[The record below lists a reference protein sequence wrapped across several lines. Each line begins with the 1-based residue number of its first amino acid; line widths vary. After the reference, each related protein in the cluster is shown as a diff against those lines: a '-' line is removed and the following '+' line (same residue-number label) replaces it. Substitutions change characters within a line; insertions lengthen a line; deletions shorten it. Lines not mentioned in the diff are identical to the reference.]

1 MVDTAPSDAGPSD
14 DENAVAP
21 ARFGRVL
28 SQAGLIAWSIVG
40 ILAVLWAMIWLLGR
54 LEVLIAPVVVAVVVV
69 YLLNPAVNRFAR
81 MGIPRIMGA
90 LLAYVI
96 LIGLLVLAAFLIL
109 PSISDQATTLAN
121 DFPEDYEKSAA
132 EIEGIIANLGFGDV
146 DLWSYDELQEFI
158 QDPERQD
165 AVLST
170 LLDNIGQVTSGILEA
185 ILVFFVAPVVAFY
198 IVIDLPRVRRE
209 AIELIPLNL
218 RDEVIHVARQLGW
231 AVGGFLRG
239 QVLVALIVGL
249 LMSVGFAAIGLRFW
263 LIIGMIAGFF
273 NIVPFVGPWVGGFL
287 GVIVGLTDDV
297 QTAILAGVVALV
309 VQQIDN
315 NFVSPTV
322 LRATVRLHPAV
333 VLLVLILGG
342 AVGGLW
348 GVLLAVP
355 VTAAAKILVGHLW
368 RTRVLGQSWEEAS
381 EAMVTETEPSL
392 ARLRRQ
398 AEALDT
404 AADEADAAAHVSE
417 NGEPDEGPGSLNG

>member
-1 MVDTAPSDAGPSD
+1 M
-14 DENAVAP
+14 
-21 ARFGRVL
+21 
-28 SQAGLIAWSIVG
+28 
-40 ILAVLWAMIWLLGR
+40 
-54 LEVLIAPVVVAVVVV
+54 
-69 YLLNPAVNRFAR
+69 
-81 MGIPRIMGA
+81 
-90 LLAYVI
+90 
-96 LIGLLVLAAFLIL
+96 
-109 PSISDQATTLAN
+109 
-121 DFPEDYEKSAA
+121 
-132 EIEGIIANLGFGDV
+132 
-146 DLWSYDELQEFI
+146 
-158 QDPERQD
+158 
-165 AVLST
+165 
-170 LLDNIGQVTSGILEA
+170 
-185 ILVFFVAPVVAFY
+185 VAFY

-218 RDEVIHVARQLGW
+218 RDEVIHVARQLGR

-287 GVIVGLTDDV
+287 GVIVGLADDV

-348 GVLLAVP
+348 GVFAGGTGDRRREDPGRSSVADAGARPVVGGGVRGDGDRNRTEPGEVTPPSRGPRYRCGRSRRCSARQRERGTRRGPRLVER
-355 VTAAAKILVGHLW
+355 VTAHPI
-368 RTRVLGQSWEEAS
+368 S
-381 EAMVTETEPSL
+381 
-392 ARLRRQ
+392 
-398 AEALDT
+398 
-404 AADEADAAAHVSE
+404 
-417 NGEPDEGPGSLNG
+417 